1 MNFLVCSN
9 QRFNQWGDQCKD
21 FDHICLCF
29 FFSGRAASRLSL
41 DLLKTTGIVK
51 DGDVHLPYNSAHTVT
66 VPGAASA
73 WCDTVE
79 KFGSGKVQH
88 VITMLC
94 LV

>member
-1 MNFLVCSN
+1 MFLY
-9 QRFNQWGDQCKD
+9 RY
-21 FDHICLCF
+21 L

-79 KFGSGKVQH
+79 KFGNGKVHH
-88 VITMLC
+88 VIIILSF
-94 LV
+94 VKS

>member
-1 MNFLVCSN
+1 MTNIRILIIF
-9 QRFNQWGDQCKD
+9 F
-21 FDHICLCF
+21 F

-88 VITMLC
+88 VIIILC

>member
-1 MNFLVCSN
+1 MYAAISGLISGVTNVRILIIFVCV
-9 QRFNQWGDQCKD
+9 
-21 FDHICLCF
+21 F

-51 DGDVHLPYNSAHTVT
+51 VGDVHLPYNSAHTVT

-88 VITMLC
+88 VITILC